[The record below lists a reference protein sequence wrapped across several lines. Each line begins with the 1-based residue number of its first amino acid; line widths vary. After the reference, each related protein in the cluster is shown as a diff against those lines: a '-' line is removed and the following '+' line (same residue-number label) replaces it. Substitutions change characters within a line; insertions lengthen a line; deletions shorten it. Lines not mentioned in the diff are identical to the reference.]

1 MTDLIKHQLISTNHY
16 GKTLNLK
23 IDGQTESYLKTKC
36 DKIK

>member
-23 IDGQTESYLKTKC
+23 IDGQTEIPFEDLK
-36 DKIK
+36 